1 MQEFWWY
8 GANTRGK
15 GHNAASTEAGQG
27 ALTSAAL
34 RRRLRSMDPK
44 ISGRP
49 AGEGGRERRHGFNLC
64 GNTMG
69 VGKTSECL
77 SVSPPLK

>member
-34 RRRLRSMDPK
+34 RRRLRSIDPK
-44 ISGRP
+44 IPAGRP
-49 AGEGGRERRHGFNLC
+49 GREGGSAVTALICVEILWG
-64 GNTMG
+64 
-69 VGKTSECL
+69 
-77 SVSPPLK
+77 